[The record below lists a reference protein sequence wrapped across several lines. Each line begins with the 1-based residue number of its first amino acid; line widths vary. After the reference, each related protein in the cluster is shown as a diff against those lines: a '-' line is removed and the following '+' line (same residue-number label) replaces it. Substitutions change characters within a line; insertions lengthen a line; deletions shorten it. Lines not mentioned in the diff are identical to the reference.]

1 MGQMDRKFQRAKD
14 TLRDLAV
21 NPSKSKG
28 QNFLIAP
35 GALAA
40 IVDFGNPLSDE
51 SLLEIGPGLGAL
63 TSELLRIAPV
73 TVIEIEER
81 FCDDLE
87 ERFEN
92 ITIVHAD
99 CREVDLAELGDN
111 LTVFGNLPYSFS
123 TDIIMQ
129 LVDQRAVVNRAVLL
143 LQKEFVERLGGKPGT
158 KAYGTL
164 SVAVQLH
171 ASVTLGP
178 VIGGDCFHPPA
189 KVESQVVELSFF
201 KTPKYEIKNSY
212 WHQRLVAAAFFRRR
226 KKIANSIQ
234 ASGSFPG
241 IDIIAILKAAGVD
254 PEQRAET
261 LTVAQFVSVS
271 NLLVELHGER
281 LG

>member
-1 MGQMDRKFQRAKD
+1 MNRPPRRVKD
-14 TLRDLAV
+14 TLSDLAI
-21 NPSKSKG
+21 NPSKARG

-40 IVDFGNPLSDE
+40 IVEFGKPRADE

-63 TSELLRIAPV
+63 TSELIRVAPL

-81 FCDDLE
+81 FCDELE
-87 ERFEN
+87 NRFED

-99 CREVDLAELGDN
+99 CREVDLSELGDK

-129 LVDQRAVVNRAVLL
+129 LIDQRAVVRRAVLL
-143 LQKEFVERLGGKPGT
+143 LQKEFVQRLGGAPGT

-164 SVAVQLH
+164 SIAVQLH
-171 ASVTLGP
+171 AQVTLGP

-201 KTPKYEIKNSY
+201 NKPKYELKNPY
-212 WHQRLVAAAFFRRR
+212 WHQRFVAAAFFRRR

-241 IDIIAILKAAGVD
+241 IDIIAMLQAVGLD
-254 PEQRAET
+254 PEKRAEDF
-261 LTVAQFVSVS
+261 TVGEFVSLS
-271 NLLVELHGER
+271 NYLVENFGKN
-281 LG
+281 LGLEE